1 MILVIDMIDVEKLE
15 ENLKKIV
22 EKMQKEIDDA
32 VMRFR
37 EDMRKLKL

>member
-1 MILVIDMIDVEKLE
+1 MVLVIDMIDVEKLE

>member
-1 MILVIDMIDVEKLE
+1 MIDVEKLE